1 MPKFKVLRPIEHSLR
16 LYVPEGEDAPEKV
29 RSAASGA
36 EIPVDASGS
45 IDLSEEEAAPLK
57 LGQVQPVGEP
67 KAPSAKPGPA
77 PAERPS
83 K

>member
-36 EIPVDASGS
+36 EIPVDASGA
-45 IDLSEEEAAPLK
+45 IELSEEEAAPLK
-57 LGQVQPVGEP
+57 QGQVRRLIQSGDQQ
-67 KAPSAKPGPA
+67 G
-77 PAERPS
+77 S
-83 K
+83 KK